1 MGGHALK
8 VNTYR
13 KTTDEFNKIAS
24 DIIPIIENSLGTETF
39 IAKCYHNKE
48 THGDMDILIRFR
60 ENQQNINLVDFIK
73 STFNPNDIHNNGGIV
88 SFDYDNF
95 QIDFIPIKTS
105 NWEIAKIWYSYDPF
119 SNLAGKS
126 SHRFGTKYGWDGLTY
141 PFRNFNGRLSQDITL
156 SKDPKR
162 IFEFLGY
169 DYERFQ
175 EGFDNLEEIFEYVIG
190 GKYFD
195 YTIFLMENL
204 NHIDRKRNKKRKS
217 YQEFLQ
223 YIENKGI
230 KDTYEF
236 SKDKSDYIDLI
247 HQIFP
252 EVDLK
257 GKIKELTK
265 RDEENQEL
273 NSKFNGK
280 LIMNLYPDLK
290 GKELGNSITNFQ
302 KSFKDYREFA
312 LNHSSDEIMESFS
325 KFYENKKGS

>member
-48 THGDMDILIRFR
+48 THGDMDILIRFG